1 MVFEPP
7 PIEPPA
13 PWEPADQPPDPNR
26 HPIRVVVTDDLHRSR
41 LTVGFRLLLSIPLWI
56 WLVIWSIGAFF
67 VAIVNWFLTLI
78 KGRSPLSL
86 HDFFASYI
94 RFTTHLHA
102 YFFFAADPYPS
113 FTGKP
118 GYPIDVEID
127 PPERQNRWKTL
138 FRIVLVIPAAILA
151 GTLVGAPGGGG
162 NSSSYNDQSSSS
174 NSWEYGATFA
184 SGFFVLSVLVW
195 FASLA
200 RGRAPHGM
208 RDLFAYGLRYAAQTW
223 GYFFLLTDRYPNS
236 DPAEPAA
243 DAPEEPRPVRLNVD
257 DDLRRSRLTVFFRGL
272 LYLPQLVWLILWGIA
287 AAVALIVS
295 WFATLAMGRTPRAL
309 HRFIAAYV
317 QYTVHV
323 YAYVFLIANPFPG
336 FVGAPGTYPIE
347 VEIDGPERQHRLKT
361 LARLFLAIPAF
372 LISGTL
378 NGVLFLIA
386 VFGWF
391 VGLFL
396 GRMPL
401 GFRNAGAWALRY
413 GAETNAY
420 FFLLTDV
427 YPYSGPWEF
436 APTRPAPPP
445 PELEPE
451 PAFT

>member
-7 PIEPPA
+7 PTEQQPVESPA
-13 PWEPADQPPDPNR
+13 ADPDH
-26 HPIRVVVTDDLHRSR
+26 HPIRVVVTDDLQRWR
-41 LTVGFRLLLSIPLWI
+41 LTVFFRWLLAIPLVI
-56 WLVIWSIGAFF
+56 WLVVWSIGAFF
-67 VAIVNWFLTLI
+67 AAIVNWFITLVR
-78 KGRSPLSL
+78 GRSPLSL

-118 GYPIDVEID
+118 GYPVDVEID

-223 GYFFLLTDRYPNS
+223 GYFFLLTDTYPNS

-257 DDLRRSRLTVFFRGL
+257 DDLRRSRLTVFFRGPERVPLTPVARVAQVDGEQAMEVGQAL
-272 LYLPQLVWLILWGIA
+272 LGDETHHERDAHRVGNSSCARAQLFQVFFGIVGLLDPQQVCRPPQ
-287 AAVALIVS
+287 
-295 WFATLAMGRTPRAL
+295 ATLGVVDTNEILDFGLEVLEDVELVGKQGGVHGTQHGRSLSWKGTTGTSIIPCPRGIFEGRIWRGHDRENPLFMGPRQ
-309 HRFIAAYV
+309 R
-317 QYTVHV
+317 
-323 YAYVFLIANPFPG
+323 
-336 FVGAPGTYPIE
+336 
-347 VEIDGPERQHRLKT
+347 R
-361 LARLFLAIPAF
+361 IPD
-372 LISGTL
+372 LPRRGM
-378 NGVLFLIA
+378 GC
-386 VFGWF
+386 
-391 VGLFL
+391 
-396 GRMPL
+396 
-401 GFRNAGAWALRY
+401 
-413 GAETNAY
+413 
-420 FFLLTDV
+420 
-427 YPYSGPWEF
+427 SGP
-436 APTRPAPPP
+436 R
-445 PELEPE
+445 
-451 PAFT
+451 